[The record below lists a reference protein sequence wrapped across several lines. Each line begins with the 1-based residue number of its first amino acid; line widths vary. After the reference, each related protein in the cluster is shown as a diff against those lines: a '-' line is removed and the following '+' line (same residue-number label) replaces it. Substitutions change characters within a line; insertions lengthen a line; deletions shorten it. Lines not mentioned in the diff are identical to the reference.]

1 MFRSTFDSLQ
11 SSILLQAFC
20 NVSITQ
26 IFYKRR
32 SSMVCFI
39 IITLRLYR
47 GSAIEYILH
56 LCYIVCL
63 EFIVSRIF
71 HTYGDVNIAGEG
83 LHILINARHSWP
95 LSSEGFLKCHTN
107 CDTGLPFIMVIY
119 ENP

>member
-1 MFRSTFDSLQ
+1 
-11 SSILLQAFC
+11 
-20 NVSITQ
+20 
-26 IFYKRR
+26 
-32 SSMVCFI
+32 MVCFI

-83 LHILINARHSWP
+83 LHILTNARHSWP
-95 LSSEGFLKCHTN
+95 LSSEGFSKCHTN

-119 ENP
+119 EDP